1 MMQISKKL
9 LETFLHICCQNSDV
23 IISSS
28 GFQNGTV
35 YSDFFTTSG
44 LVGGLKNDFN
54 ATLVS
59 RISVQARISVQGG
72 ILTKKQ

>member
-35 YSDFFTTSG
+35 YSDFFFTTSG
-44 LVGGLKNDFN
+44 LVGGLKNDFDAIITN
-54 ATLVS
+54 RVT
-59 RISVQARISVQGG
+59 R
-72 ILTKKQ
+72 